1 MCITLKYTHY
11 PNVKLKSTLNV
22 PSQQMLCNTSTQQVL
37 CADSLKRDLCS
48 GFVRCEQYS
57 MCCPPGFMYS

>member
-1 MCITLKYTHY
+1 MCITLNYTHY

-22 PSQQMLCNTSTQQVL
+22 PPQQMLCNTSTQQVFG
-37 CADSLKRDLCS
+37 ADSLKRDLSS